1 MQKKFELLLLMTV
14 NCDLGMNTPKSGQ
27 EDSTPPLPKKG
38 RGRVRMQVLHSPS
51 ALISPVAVAPK
62 KSRRQLYLKNPLFD
76 HQAKET
82 NSAGVS
88 QSSDP
93 NSSDDENESDLS
105 FISHGLDHENA
116 ERHVYLEAQSSQTNF
131 PTPIR
136 NQRSSH
142 EGRVPL
148 AGDIC
153 MRYSLICELAH
164 FDIPQI

>member
-1 MQKKFELLLLMTV
+1 
-14 NCDLGMNTPKSGQ
+14 
-27 EDSTPPLPKKG
+27 
-38 RGRVRMQVLHSPS
+38 MQVLHSPS

-93 NSSDDENESDLS
+93 NSSDDDNESDLS
-105 FISHGLDHENA
+105 YISHGQDHENA
-116 ERHVYLEAQSSQTNF
+116 ERHVYLEALSSQTNF
-131 PTPIR
+131 PTPIC
-136 NQRSSH
+136 NQRSSS

-153 MRYSLICELAH
+153 VPYSLIFKLTH
-164 FDIPQI
+164 LLIPQI